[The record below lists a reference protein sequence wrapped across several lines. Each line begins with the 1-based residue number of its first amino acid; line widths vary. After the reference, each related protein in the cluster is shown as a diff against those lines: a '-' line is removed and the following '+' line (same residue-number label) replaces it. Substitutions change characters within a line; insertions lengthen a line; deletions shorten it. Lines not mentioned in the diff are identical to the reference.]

1 MEPIIRHVTSD
12 ELERF
17 VAAIAT
23 GFMERPDPVRVAND
37 VRLIWDLDRVW
48 GAFEGD
54 AVVGTFRS
62 FPTELT
68 VPGCGRLPGA
78 AIAAVTVMPD
88 HRRQGIL
95 RRLVAAEHAAARERG
110 EAVALLYAA
119 SYAIYGRFGYGPGTR
134 LATWTIQSHQARF
147 RGEPER
153 SVRLVPTDEAA
164 KDTIIPIFEQWRVR
178 HPGEIARLPYRW
190 DFALGL
196 RPGSWDTSP
205 WKGFLAVHRD
215 AAGLPDGYA
224 RYRAE
229 EYEERGQ
236 HWSRILVDE
245 LFGLNPAA
253 HRDLWQFLV
262 TQDLVGE
269 VRAPNRPPSEPLQWL
284 LHDGR
289 VARATDLGDGMWVKL
304 LDVPRALE
312 ARTYERA
319 ANLVLE
325 VIDDETPGG
334 RVRLALDASPDGTT
348 CTPTDRSPDLTL
360 GVAALGAAYLGGSRL
375 RDAVQMAGADEHRPG
390 ALAAADAVFAT
401 LDEPTCLTYF

>member
-1 MEPIIRHVTSD
+1 MEPVIRHVTRD
-12 ELERF
+12 ELPRF

-23 GFMERPDPVRVAND
+23 GFLERADPDRVAED
-37 VRLIWDLDRVW
+37 VSRIWNLDRVW
-48 GAFEGD
+48 AAFDGD

-68 VPGCGRLPGA
+68 VPGCGRITASGM
-78 AIAAVTVMPD
+78 AAVTVMPD
-88 HRRQGIL
+88 RRRQGIL
-95 RRLVAAEHAAARERG
+95 RGLVAAEHAAARERD

-119 SYAIYGRFGYGPGTR
+119 SYGIYGRFGYGPGTR
-134 LATWTIQSHQARF
+134 LGTWTVYSHIAQFRHEPQGTIQ
-147 RGEPER
+147 
-153 SVRLVPTDEAA
+153 LIPTDAA
-164 KDTIIPIFEQWRVR
+164 ARDAIIPVFEQWRLR
-178 HPGEIARLPYRW
+178 HHGEISRLPYRW
-190 DFALGL
+190 DYALGL
-196 RPGSWDTSP
+196 LRRAWDDSA

-215 AAGLPDGYA
+215 EAGTLDGYA

-229 EYEERGQ
+229 EYEEHGQ
-236 HWSRILVDE
+236 SWSRILVDE
-245 LFGLNPAA
+245 LFGLNAAA

-262 TQDLVGE
+262 AQDLVGMVKAE
-269 VRAPNRPPSEPLQWL
+269 NRPPSEPLPWL

-289 VARATDLGDGMWVKL
+289 AAQATGLGDGMWVRL

-319 ANLVLE
+319 ASLVLE
-325 VIDDETPGG
+325 VIDEEAAGG
-334 RVRLALDASPDGTT
+334 RLRVALDASPDGAT

-360 GVAALGAAYLGGSRL
+360 GAGALGAAYLGGSRL

-390 ALAAADAVFAT
+390 ALAEADALFAT